1 MVECNLAKVE
11 VAGPNP
17 VSRSKK
23 YTGQVKY
30 LALILCGFTPITL
43 TPLLTH
49 QNLFHTNIVKSVP
62 CPCLNCA
69 IPFLQFAH
77 LTK

>member
-30 LALILCGFTPITL
+30 LALILCGFTSISLIPL
-43 TPLLTH
+43 TTH
-49 QNLFHTNIVKSVP
+49 SIPFHTKIVKPVP
-62 CPCLNCA
+62 CLCLICA
-69 IPFLQFAH
+69 LLIL
-77 LTK
+77 

>member
-30 LALILCGFTPITL
+30 LALILWGFAPIIFI
-43 TPLLTH
+43 LLLSH
-49 QNLFHTNIVKSVP
+49 KNLFHTKLVKPVP
-62 CPCLNCA
+62 YLCLNRA
-69 IPFLQFAH
+69 LTFL
-77 LTK
+77 